1 MLSRIA
7 YAFRETGSNLR
18 RNFTL
23 TAASLIT
30 VVVSLTLVGVS
41 LLIRQAVD
49 NALVRWKGGVEF
61 IVFMKPDATADQLAA
76 VNRDLEENPQVR
88 SVRFVD
94 KPEAYEEFKTL
105 FPDSPEL
112 TESLQIEQMPPS
124 YRVVPLTDDS
134 AIVGALGTQFEGKPG
149 VFAVEYSKEALDWLR
164 SISRFLGVGL
174 IIAAGVLLVA
184 AVLLIWNTIRTAIF
198 ARRREVEVMK
208 LVGATNWF
216 IRVPF
221 MLEGLV
227 QGIVGRGGGLCRRVV
242 AQRLLEEPRH
252 RRDRAGAAE
261 GTGGVGRRA
270 AVRLHRGARRR
281 CPRRRHR
288 VGGRRHPLPAGLS
301 PTSSVESGP
310 CRGSTIFG
318 ATIGNVALWTA

>member
-76 VNRDLEENPQVR
+76 VNRDLDENPQVK

-134 AIVGALGTQFEGKPG
+134 TVVGALGTQFEGKPG

-227 QGIVGRGGGLCRRVV
+227 QGIVGAVAACVGVWSLNAFWKSRVIDGIEQEQLKALV
-242 AQRLLEEPRH
+242 VSASELQFVFIVVLVVGAL
-252 RRDRAGAAE
+252 AGAI
-261 GTGGVGRRA
+261 GS
-270 AVRLHRGARRR
+270 AVAVTRYLQ
-281 CPRRRHR
+281 
-288 VGGRRHPLPAGLS
+288 V
-301 PTSSVESGP
+301 
-310 CRGSTIFG
+310 
-318 ATIGNVALWTA
+318 

>member
-1 MLSRIA
+1 VLSRIA

-61 IVFMKPDATADQLAA
+61 IVFMKPDASADQLAA
-76 VNRDLEENPQVR
+76 VNRDLDENPQVK

-134 AIVGALGTQFEGKPG
+134 TVVGALGTQFEGKPG

-227 QGIVGRGGGLCRRVV
+227 QGIVGAVAACIGVWSLNAFWKSRVIDGIEQEQLKALV
-242 AQRLLEEPRH
+242 VSASELQFVFIVVLVVGAL
-252 RRDRAGAAE
+252 AGAI
-261 GTGGVGRRA
+261 GS
-270 AVRLHRGARRR
+270 AVAVTRYLQ
-281 CPRRRHR
+281 
-288 VGGRRHPLPAGLS
+288 V
-301 PTSSVESGP
+301 
-310 CRGSTIFG
+310 
-318 ATIGNVALWTA
+318 

>member
-1 MLSRIA
+1 VLSRIA

-76 VNRDLEENPQVR
+76 VNRDLDENPQVK

-134 AIVGALGTQFEGKPG
+134 TVVGALGTQFEGKPG

-227 QGIVGRGGGLCRRVV
+227 QGIVGAVAACVGVWSLNAFWKSRVIDGIEQEQLKALV
-242 AQRLLEEPRH
+242 VSAGELQFVFIVVLVVGAL
-252 RRDRAGAAE
+252 AGAI
-261 GTGGVGRRA
+261 GS
-270 AVRLHRGARRR
+270 AVAVTRYLQ
-281 CPRRRHR
+281 
-288 VGGRRHPLPAGLS
+288 V
-301 PTSSVESGP
+301 
-310 CRGSTIFG
+310 
-318 ATIGNVALWTA
+318 

>member
-76 VNRDLEENPQVR
+76 VNRDLDENPQVK

-134 AIVGALGTQFEGKPG
+134 TVVGALGTQFEGKPG

-227 QGIVGRGGGLCRRVV
+227 QGIVGAVAACIGVWSLNAFWKSRVIDGIEQEQLKALV
-242 AQRLLEEPRH
+242 VSASELQFVFIVVLVVGAL
-252 RRDRAGAAE
+252 AGAI
-261 GTGGVGRRA
+261 GS
-270 AVRLHRGARRR
+270 AVAVTRYLQ
-281 CPRRRHR
+281 
-288 VGGRRHPLPAGLS
+288 V
-301 PTSSVESGP
+301 
-310 CRGSTIFG
+310 
-318 ATIGNVALWTA
+318 

>member
-1 MLSRIA
+1 VLSRIA

-76 VNRDLEENPQVR
+76 VNRDLDENPQVKA
-88 SVRFVD
+88 VRFVD

-112 TESLQIEQMPPS
+112 TESLQVEQMPPS

-134 AIVGALGTQFEGKPG
+134 TVVGALGTQFEGKPG

-227 QGIVGRGGGLCRRVV
+227 QGIVGAVAACVGVWSLNAFWKSRVIDGIEQEQLKALV
-242 AQRLLEEPRH
+242 VSASELQFVFIVVLVVGAL
-252 RRDRAGAAE
+252 AGAI
-261 GTGGVGRRA
+261 GS
-270 AVRLHRGARRR
+270 AVAVTRYLQ
-281 CPRRRHR
+281 
-288 VGGRRHPLPAGLS
+288 V
-301 PTSSVESGP
+301 
-310 CRGSTIFG
+310 
-318 ATIGNVALWTA
+318 

>member
-1 MLSRIA
+1 VLSRIA

-61 IVFMKPDATADQLAA
+61 IVFMKPDVTADQLAA
-76 VNRDLEENPQVR
+76 VNRDLDENPQVK

-134 AIVGALGTQFEGKPG
+134 TVVGALGTQFEGKPG

-227 QGIVGRGGGLCRRVV
+227 QGIVGAVAACVGVWSLNAFWKSRVIDGIEQEQLKALV
-242 AQRLLEEPRH
+242 VSASELQFVFIVVLVVGAL
-252 RRDRAGAAE
+252 AGAI
-261 GTGGVGRRA
+261 GS
-270 AVRLHRGARRR
+270 AVAVTRYLQ
-281 CPRRRHR
+281 
-288 VGGRRHPLPAGLS
+288 V
-301 PTSSVESGP
+301 
-310 CRGSTIFG
+310 
-318 ATIGNVALWTA
+318 

>member
-61 IVFMKPDATADQLAA
+61 IVFMKPDATAGPARRRS
-76 VNRDLEENPQVR
+76 NRDLEENPQVR

-134 AIVGALGTQFEGKPG
+134 AVVGALGTQFEGKPG

-227 QGIVGRGGGLCRRVV
+227 QGIVGAVAACVGVWSLNAFWKSRVIDGIEQEQLKALV
-242 AQRLLEEPRH
+242 VSAGELQFVFIVVLVVGAL
-252 RRDRAGAAE
+252 AGAI
-261 GTGGVGRRA
+261 GS
-270 AVRLHRGARRR
+270 AVAVTRYLQ
-281 CPRRRHR
+281 
-288 VGGRRHPLPAGLS
+288 V
-301 PTSSVESGP
+301 
-310 CRGSTIFG
+310 
-318 ATIGNVALWTA
+318 

>member
-1 MLSRIA
+1 VLSRIA

-76 VNRDLEENPQVR
+76 VNRDLDENPQVK

-134 AIVGALGTQFEGKPG
+134 TVVGALGTQFEGKPG

-227 QGIVGRGGGLCRRVV
+227 QGIVGAIAACVGVWSLNAFWKSRVIDGIEQEQLKALV
-242 AQRLLEEPRH
+242 VSAGELQFVFIVVLVVGAL
-252 RRDRAGAAE
+252 AGAI
-261 GTGGVGRRA
+261 GS
-270 AVRLHRGARRR
+270 AVAVTRYLQ
-281 CPRRRHR
+281 
-288 VGGRRHPLPAGLS
+288 V
-301 PTSSVESGP
+301 
-310 CRGSTIFG
+310 
-318 ATIGNVALWTA
+318 

>member
-1 MLSRIA
+1 M
-7 YAFRETGSNLR
+7 
-18 RNFTL
+18 
-23 TAASLIT
+23 
-30 VVVSLTLVGVS
+30 
-41 LLIRQAVD
+41 
-49 NALVRWKGGVEF
+49 
-61 IVFMKPDATADQLAA
+61 
-76 VNRDLEENPQVR
+76 NRDLDENPQVK

-134 AIVGALGTQFEGKPG
+134 TVVGALGTQFEGKPG

-227 QGIVGRGGGLCRRVV
+227 QGIVGAVAACIGVWSLNAFWKSRVIDGIEQEQLKALV
-242 AQRLLEEPRH
+242 VSASELQFVFIVVLVVGAL
-252 RRDRAGAAE
+252 AGAI
-261 GTGGVGRRA
+261 GS
-270 AVRLHRGARRR
+270 AVAVTRYLQ
-281 CPRRRHR
+281 
-288 VGGRRHPLPAGLS
+288 V
-301 PTSSVESGP
+301 
-310 CRGSTIFG
+310 
-318 ATIGNVALWTA
+318 

>member
-1 MLSRIA
+1 VLSRIA

-76 VNRDLEENPQVR
+76 VNRDLDENPQVKA
-88 SVRFVD
+88 VRFVD

-134 AIVGALGTQFEGKPG
+134 TVVGALGTQFEGKPG

-227 QGIVGRGGGLCRRVV
+227 QGIVGAVAACVGVWSLNAFWKSRVIDGIEQEQLKALV
-242 AQRLLEEPRH
+242 VSASELQFVFIVVLVVGAL
-252 RRDRAGAAE
+252 AGAI
-261 GTGGVGRRA
+261 GS
-270 AVRLHRGARRR
+270 AVAVTRYLQ
-281 CPRRRHR
+281 
-288 VGGRRHPLPAGLS
+288 V
-301 PTSSVESGP
+301 
-310 CRGSTIFG
+310 
-318 ATIGNVALWTA
+318 